1 MWHGTDG
8 GVGGWKGNAGT
19 VESTRSTEIRTGAKG
34 FTEPSTGLRVLILSA
49 VFLLGRLRV
58 SREEGRAIQSLS
70 EGNRGAFISHGC
82 LLFSL
87 ARGSI
92 SVPQCAKLTFD
103 VFLRYCVS
111 LSLCGNEKIRVALL
125 FSGKRAP
132 DTLGCLC
139 LFAKELI
146 ATTSAATDRAVAQ
159 SMLAFKKLKVER
171 QGRRNVDCQL
181 QTV

>member
-1 MWHGTDG
+1 MGGKGTQG
-8 GVGGWKGNAGT
+8 
-19 VESTRSTEIRTGAKG
+19 RSRVLALQKIRTGAKG
-34 FTEPSTGLRVLILSA
+34 FTEPSTGFRVLILSA

-87 ARGSI
+87 ARGSM

-111 LSLCGNEKIRVALL
+111 QSLCGNEKIRVALL

-139 LFAKELI
+139 LFAKELR
-146 ATTSAATDRAVAQ
+146 AATSAATDRAWTGCRAAAVAQ